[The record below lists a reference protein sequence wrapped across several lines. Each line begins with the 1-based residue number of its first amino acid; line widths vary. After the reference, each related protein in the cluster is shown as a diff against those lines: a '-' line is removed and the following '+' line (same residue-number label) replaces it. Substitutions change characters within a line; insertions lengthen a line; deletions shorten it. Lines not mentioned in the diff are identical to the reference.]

1 MESADVKS
9 SKFRGN
15 FVLVLLLV
23 TAGVFLAV
31 VWPLIKALLIAAIL
45 SGLSYPLHRS
55 LVKLLQGRRG
65 LAAAL
70 TLVIVMIILFGP
82 VSALLTLVAR
92 QAMGL
97 GEHAIP
103 WLQANLDGN
112 GIDRLRSF
120 VAGTVPW
127 LADLIPETEELVT
140 PLGTGA
146 QAAGVYLMGKL
157 TAITAGTAGFLLSM
171 FVMFYAMFFFL
182 RDGRKIME
190 RFLYY
195 IPMQDEEREAM
206 VERFM
211 SITKA
216 TVKGTLLIGLIQGT
230 LGGVA
235 FYFAGINGAAF
246 WGAVMVV
253 LSVIPGIGPA
263 LVWIPFVVSL
273 YLSGDSFSA
282 TLLLL
287 WCAGVVGT
295 IDNVLRPRLVGRDA
309 RMPDLLILIGTIGG
323 LYLFGPIGLALG
335 PIICGL
341 FLTALDFYADAYRH
355 VLSPVKSRI
364 PTPMDDQAGTPISK

>member
-1 MESADVKS
+1 MESADIKS
-9 SKFRGN
+9 SQFRGI
-15 FVLVLLLV
+15 FVLVLVLV
-23 TAGVFLAV
+23 TAGLFLAV
-31 VWPLIKALLIAAIL
+31 IWPVLKALFIAAVL
-45 SGLSYPLHRS
+45 SGLSYPLQRS
-55 LVKLLQGRRG
+55 LVKLMRGRRG

-70 TLVIVMIILFGP
+70 TVLIVLIILFGP
-82 VSALLTLVAR
+82 VSAILTLVAR

-97 GEHAIP
+97 SEHAIP

-112 GIDRLRSF
+112 GIDRLRAV
-120 VAGTVPW
+120 VAGTAPW
-127 LADLIPETEELVT
+127 LADLIPTTEDLVT
-140 PLGTGA
+140 SLGTAA
-146 QAAGVYLMGKL
+146 QAVGVYLMGRI
-157 TAITAGTAGFLLSM
+157 TAITAGTAGFLLGM

-195 IPMQDEEREAM
+195 IPMQDDERDAM

-230 LGGVA
+230 LGGIA

-253 LSVIPGIGPA
+253 MSVIPGIGPA
-263 LVWIPFVVSL
+263 LVWIPVVVSL
-273 YLSGDSFSA
+273 YFAGDSLTA
-282 TLLLL
+282 TLLLV

-295 IDNVLRPRLVGRDA
+295 IDNVLRPRLVGQGA

-341 FLTALDFYADAYRH
+341 FLTALDFYAAAYRH
-355 VLSPVKSRI
+355 VLSPVNSRI
-364 PTPMDDQAGTPISK
+364 PLPMGDQKATPIAK

>member
-1 MESADVKS
+1 MESIDIKS
-9 SKFRGN
+9 NKFRGI
-15 FVLVLLLV
+15 FVIVLVLV
-23 TAGVFLAV
+23 TAGLFLAV
-31 VWPLIKALLIAAIL
+31 AWPLLKAIFVAAVL
-45 SGLSYPLHRS
+45 SGLSNPIQRS
-55 LVKLLQGRRG
+55 LVKLLRGKRG

-70 TLVIVMIILFGP
+70 TVVIVMIILFGP
-82 VSALLTLVAR
+82 VSALITMVAR
-92 QAMGL
+92 QAMGFS
-97 GEHAIP
+97 EHTIP
-103 WLQANLDGN
+103 WLQDNLDWDGVN
-112 GIDRLRSF
+112 RLRAMVTGS
-120 VAGTVPW
+120 VPW
-127 LADLIPETEELVT
+127 LADMLPSTEDLVT
-140 PLGTGA
+140 SLGTA
-146 QAAGVYLMGKL
+146 TQAIGGYLMGKI

-195 IPMQDEEREAM
+195 IPMEDDERDAM

-230 LGGVA
+230 LGGIA
-235 FYFAGINGAAF
+235 FYVAGINGAAF

-253 LSVIPGIGPA
+253 ASIIPGIGPP
-263 LVWIPFVVSL
+263 LVWVPVVASL
-273 YLSGDSFSA
+273 YFSGESLTAS
-282 TLLLL
+282 LLLL

-323 LYLFGPIGLALG
+323 LYLFGPIGFALG

-341 FLTALDFYADAYRH
+341 FLTALDFYATAYRH
-355 VLSPVKSRI
+355 VLSPVKNKI
-364 PTPMDDQAGTPISK
+364 PAQMNDQNATPIAK

>member
-1 MESADVKS
+1 
-9 SKFRGN
+9 
-15 FVLVLLLV
+15 
-23 TAGVFLAV
+23 
-31 VWPLIKALLIAAIL
+31 
-45 SGLSYPLHRS
+45 
-55 LVKLLQGRRG
+55 
-65 LAAAL
+65 L
-70 TLVIVMIILFGP
+70 TLVIVMVILFGP

-92 QAMGL
+92 QAMAL
-97 GEHAIP
+97 SEHAIP

-120 VAGTVPW
+120 VASTVPW
-127 LADLIPETEELVT
+127 LADMIPQTEELVT
-140 PLGTGA
+140 SLATTA
-146 QAAGVYLMGKL
+146 QAFGVYLMGKI

-195 IPMQDEEREAM
+195 IPMQDDERDAL

-230 LGGVA
+230 LGGIA
-235 FYFAGINGAAF
+235 FYFAGIDGSTF

-253 LSVIPGIGPA
+253 LSVIPGIGAA
-263 LVWIPFVVSL
+263 LVWMPFVISM
-273 YLSGDSFSA
+273 YFSGDPLTA

-295 IDNVLRPRLVGRDA
+295 VDNVLRPRLVGRDA

-335 PIICGL
+335 PVICGL

-364 PTPMDDQAGTPISK
+364 PTPMGDQTATPITK

>member
-127 LADLIPETEELVT
+127 LADLIPEMEELVT

-273 YLSGDSFSA
+273 YLSGDSLSA

-364 PTPMDDQAGTPISK
+364 PTPMGDQAGTPSSK

>member
-1 MESADVKS
+1 MESADIKS
-9 SKFRGN
+9 SQFRGI
-15 FVLVLLLV
+15 FVLVLVLV
-23 TAGVFLAV
+23 TAGLFLAV
-31 VWPLIKALLIAAIL
+31 IWPVLKALFIAAVL
-45 SGLSYPLHRS
+45 SGLSYPLQRS
-55 LVKLLQGRRG
+55 LVKLMRGRRG

-70 TLVIVMIILFGP
+70 TVLIVLIILFGP
-82 VSALLTLVAR
+82 VSAILTLVAR

-97 GEHAIP
+97 SEHAIP

-112 GIDRLRSF
+112 GIDRLRAV
-120 VAGTVPW
+120 VAGTAPW
-127 LADLIPETEELVT
+127 LADLIPTTEDLVT
-140 PLGTGA
+140 SLGTAA
-146 QAAGVYLMGKL
+146 QAVGVYLMGRI
-157 TAITAGTAGFLLSM
+157 TAITAGTAGFLLGM

-195 IPMQDEEREAM
+195 IPMQDDERDAM

-230 LGGVA
+230 LGGIA

-253 LSVIPGIGPA
+253 MSVIPGIGPA
-263 LVWIPFVVSL
+263 LVWIPVVVSL
-273 YLSGDSFSA
+273 YFAGDSLTA
-282 TLLLL
+282 TLLLV

-295 IDNVLRPRLVGRDA
+295 IDNVLRPRLVGQGA

-341 FLTALDFYADAYRH
+341 FLTALDFYAAAYRH
-355 VLSPVKSRI
+355 VLSPVNSRI
-364 PTPMDDQAGTPISK
+364 PSPMGDQKATPIAK

>member
-1 MESADVKS
+1 MESADIKS
-9 SKFRGN
+9 SQFRGI
-15 FVLVLLLV
+15 FVLVLVLV
-23 TAGVFLAV
+23 TAGLFLAV
-31 VWPLIKALLIAAIL
+31 IWPVMKALFIAAVL
-45 SGLSYPLHRS
+45 SGLSYPLQRS
-55 LVKLLQGRRG
+55 LVKLMRGRRG

-70 TLVIVMIILFGP
+70 TVLIVLIILFGP
-82 VSALLTLVAR
+82 VSAILTLVAR

-97 GEHAIP
+97 SEHAIP

-112 GIDRLRSF
+112 GIDRLRAV
-120 VAGTVPW
+120 VAGTAPW
-127 LADLIPETEELVT
+127 LANMIPTTEDLVT
-140 PLGTGA
+140 SLGTAA
-146 QAAGVYLMGKL
+146 QAVGVYLMGRI
-157 TAITAGTAGFLLSM
+157 TAITAGTAGFLLGM

-195 IPMQDEEREAM
+195 IPMQDDERDAM

-230 LGGVA
+230 LGGIA

-253 LSVIPGIGPA
+253 MSVIPGIGPA
-263 LVWIPFVVSL
+263 LVWIPVVVSL
-273 YLSGDSFSA
+273 YFAGDSLTA
-282 TLLLL
+282 TLLLV

-295 IDNVLRPRLVGRDA
+295 IDNVLRPRLVGQGA
-309 RMPDLLILIGTIGG
+309 RMPDLMILIGTIGG

-341 FLTALDFYADAYRH
+341 FLTALDFYAAAYRH
-355 VLSPVKSRI
+355 VLSPVNSRI
-364 PTPMDDQAGTPISK
+364 PLPMGDQKATPIAK

>member
-31 VWPLIKALLIAAIL
+31 VWPLMKALFIAAIL
-45 SGLSYPLHRS
+45 SGLSYPLQRS
-55 LVKLLQGRRG
+55 LVKLLRGRRG
-65 LAAAL
+65 LAAAV

-92 QAMGL
+92 QAMAL
-97 GEHAIP
+97 SEHAIP

-120 VAGTVPW
+120 VASTVPW
-127 LADLIPETEELVT
+127 LADMIPKTEELVT
-140 PLGTGA
+140 SLATTA
-146 QAAGVYLMGKL
+146 QAFGVYLMGKI

-195 IPMQDEEREAM
+195 IPMQDDERDAL

-230 LGGVA
+230 LGGIA
-235 FYFAGINGAAF
+235 FYFAGIDGSTF

-253 LSVIPGIGPA
+253 LSVIPGIGAA
-263 LVWIPFVVSL
+263 LVWMPFVISM
-273 YLSGDSFSA
+273 YFSGDPLTA

-295 IDNVLRPRLVGRDA
+295 VDNVLRPRLVGRDA

-335 PIICGL
+335 PVICGL

-364 PTPMDDQAGTPISK
+364 PTPMGDQTATPITK

>member
-70 TLVIVMIILFGP
+70 TLVIVIIILFGP

-287 WCAGVVGT
+287 WSAGVVGT

-364 PTPMDDQAGTPISK
+364 PTPMGDQAGTPISK

>member
-1 MESADVKS
+1 MESADIKS
-9 SKFRGN
+9 SQFRGI
-15 FVLVLLLV
+15 FVLVLVLV
-23 TAGVFLAV
+23 TAGLFLAV
-31 VWPLIKALLIAAIL
+31 IWPVMKALFIAAVL
-45 SGLSYPLHRS
+45 SGLSYPLQRS
-55 LVKLLQGRRG
+55 LVKLMRGRRG

-70 TLVIVMIILFGP
+70 TVLIVLIILFGP
-82 VSALLTLVAR
+82 VSAILTLVAR

-97 GEHAIP
+97 SEHAIP

-112 GIDRLRSF
+112 GIDRLRAV
-120 VAGTVPW
+120 VAGTAPW
-127 LADLIPETEELVT
+127 LADLIPTTEDLVT
-140 PLGTGA
+140 SLGTAA
-146 QAAGVYLMGKL
+146 QAVGVYLMGRI
-157 TAITAGTAGFLLSM
+157 TAITAGTAGFLLGM

-195 IPMQDEEREAM
+195 IPMQDDERDAM

-230 LGGVA
+230 LGGIA

-253 LSVIPGIGPA
+253 MSVIPGIGPA
-263 LVWIPFVVSL
+263 LVWIPVVVSL
-273 YLSGDSFSA
+273 YFAGDSLPA
-282 TLLLL
+282 TLLLV

-295 IDNVLRPRLVGRDA
+295 IDNVLRPRLVGQGA

-341 FLTALDFYADAYRH
+341 FLTALDFYAAAYRH
-355 VLSPVKSRI
+355 VLSPVNSRI
-364 PTPMDDQAGTPISK
+364 PSPMGDQKATPIAK

>member
-1 MESADVKS
+1 MESADIKS
-9 SKFRGN
+9 SQFRGI
-15 FVLVLLLV
+15 FVLVLVLV
-23 TAGVFLAV
+23 TAGLFLAV
-31 VWPLIKALLIAAIL
+31 IWPVMKALFIAAVL
-45 SGLSYPLHRS
+45 SGLSYPLQRS
-55 LVKLLQGRRG
+55 LVKLMRGRRG

-70 TLVIVMIILFGP
+70 TVLIVLIILFGP
-82 VSALLTLVAR
+82 VSAILTLVAR

-97 GEHAIP
+97 SEHAIP

-112 GIDRLRSF
+112 GIDRLRAV
-120 VAGTVPW
+120 VAGTAPW
-127 LADLIPETEELVT
+127 LADLIPTTEDLVT
-140 PLGTGA
+140 SLGTAA
-146 QAAGVYLMGKL
+146 QAVGVYLMGRI
-157 TAITAGTAGFLLSM
+157 TAITAGTAGFLLGM

-195 IPMQDEEREAM
+195 IPMQDDERDAM

-230 LGGVA
+230 LGGIA

-253 LSVIPGIGPA
+253 MSVIPGIGPA
-263 LVWIPFVVSL
+263 LVWIPVVVSL
-273 YLSGDSFSA
+273 YFAGDSLTA
-282 TLLLL
+282 TLLLV

-295 IDNVLRPRLVGRDA
+295 IDNVLRPRLVGQGA

-341 FLTALDFYADAYRH
+341 FLTALDFYAAAYRH
-355 VLSPVKSRI
+355 VLSPVNSRI
-364 PTPMDDQAGTPISK
+364 PLPMGDQKATPIAK

>member
-1 MESADVKS
+1 MESVDIKS
-9 SKFRGN
+9 SRFRGI
-15 FVLVLLLV
+15 FVLVLVLV
-23 TAGVFLAV
+23 TAGLFLAV
-31 VWPLIKALLIAAIL
+31 TWPMLKALFVAAIL

-55 LVKLLQGRRG
+55 LVKIFRGKRG

-70 TLVIVMIILFGP
+70 TVIIVMIILFGP

-92 QAMGL
+92 QAMGVS
-97 GEHAIP
+97 EFAIP
-103 WLQANLDGN
+103 WLQENLDVN
-112 GIDRLRSF
+112 GISRLRSL

-127 LADLIPETEELVT
+127 MGDMLPNAEDLVT
-140 PLGTGA
+140 SIGTAA
-146 QAAGVYLMGKL
+146 QAAGGFLVGKI

-182 RDGRKIME
+182 RDGKRIME
-190 RFLYY
+190 RILYY
-195 IPMQDEEREAM
+195 FPMQDDERDAM

-230 LGGVA
+230 LGGIA
-235 FYFAGINGAAF
+235 FYFAGVTGAAF

-253 LSVIPGIGPA
+253 LSVIPGIGPP
-263 LVWIPFVVSL
+263 LVWVPVVVTLYFSGESL
-273 YLSGDSFSA
+273 SA
-282 TLLLL
+282 TLLLI

-295 IDNVLRPRLVGRDA
+295 IDNVLRPRVVGRDA
-309 RMPDLLILIGTIGG
+309 RMPDLLILVGTIGG
-323 LYLFGPIGLALG
+323 LYLFGPIGFALG

-341 FLTALDFYADAYRH
+341 FLTALDFYAAAYRH

-364 PTPMDDQAGTPISK
+364 PAPMSDQNATPIAK